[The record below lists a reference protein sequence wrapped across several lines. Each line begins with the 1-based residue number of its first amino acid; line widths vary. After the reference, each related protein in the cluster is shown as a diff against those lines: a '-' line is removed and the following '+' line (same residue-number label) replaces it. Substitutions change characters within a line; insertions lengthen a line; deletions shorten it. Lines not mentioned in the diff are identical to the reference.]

1 MRVVPPRDHRQVP
14 WRNGRG
20 STADIA
26 WAGWPQASGEHA
38 AWRLSLADIAE
49 DAPFSDFAGFD
60 RVILLAEGA
69 GFVLEGG
76 GHETVTLAPPP
87 IPFAFAGEWAPTCR
101 LLDGPVRALNVITA
115 RGRARAEVAVARLG
129 PAEARRLAGAEPALC
144 YVLEG
149 SVALEAAG
157 EQRALARGET
167 AVVTR
172 VEARLVAGAA
182 GTVLALAAIDPS
194 PRPS

>member
-1 MRVVPPRDHRQVP
+1 VVVISPRDHRQVP

-26 WAGWPQASGEHA
+26 WAGWPQASGEQA

-76 GHETVTLAPPP
+76 GREAVTLAPPP
-87 IPFAFAGEWAPTCR
+87 IPIAFPGEWAPACR
-101 LLDGPVRALNVITA
+101 LLGGPVRALNVITA
-115 RGRARAEVAVARLG
+115 RGRARAEVAVARLS
-129 PAEARRLAGAEPALC
+129 PAEARRLAGADPALC
-144 YVLEG
+144 YVLDG
-149 SVALEAAG
+149 AVSLEAAG
-157 EQRALARGET
+157 QARALARGET
-167 AVVTR
+167 AVVAR
-172 VEARLVAGAA
+172 VDAWLEAGAA
-182 GTVLALAAIDPS
+182 GALLALAAIDLS